1 MRSSRFFPGYLR
13 SFLSAGW
20 IFQAGPRA
28 VLIAL
33 VLAALVGHSAV
44 RAEVFQEALKGLASE
59 EFDVRVSA
67 IEQLVATAEPR
78 VAVILKAL
86 VDGDLAAGPAGSI
99 LLSAGGRWF
108 DAASGT
114 PVAKPSADPEAIMA
128 NNALRQQA
136 ESALAL
142 LRLFSSE
149 SHVRLAAVR
158 ELLGQGGQ
166 GEASTLLVLDRA
178 LAAERDPAVLPE
190 LRMVHAFAA
199 ASAPE
204 ADRRLEAVRALAA
217 SPLPAV
223 RTLLAKLAADDGD
236 PDRRVRG
243 AASAALAQVESR
255 LLWGEWLGRVFAGLS
270 LGSIL
275 MLAAMGLAI
284 TYGLLGVINMAHGEM
299 IMIGAYSTWGVQTA
313 FRAWAPQAFDWYP
326 VVALP
331 IAFLAVGLVGAL
343 LERTIIRHLYGRP
356 LETLLATW
364 GISLALIQAVRTL
377 IGPQNVEIQNPTWLS
392 GALTVAGASL
402 PWNRI
407 VIIGFSLAVLL
418 MIALLLSQTRLGLF
432 VRGVTQNR
440 SMASAIGVPTDRVDL
455 MAFGL
460 GSGVAGLAGVALSQI
475 GNVGPDLGQSFIID
489 SFMVVVLGGVGQLAG
504 TVFAGF
510 GLGLVS
516 KFLEPSVGAVIA
528 KIAILVGIIAFIQK
542 RPQGLFAMRGR
553 ALES

>member
-1 MRSSRFFPGYLR
+1 MRCFRFLPRMLLR
-13 SFLSAGW
+13 MLPRMPWRRIAWILLSGTW
-20 IFQAGPRA
+20 LLG
-28 VLIAL
+28 LTT
-33 VLAALVGHSAV
+33 V
-44 RAEVFQEALKGLASE
+44 RAEVSQQALQGLGSDEFEA
-59 EFDVRVSA
+59 RVAA
-67 IEQLVATAEPR
+67 IELLVAGADPR

-86 VDGDLAAGPAGSI
+86 VDGELLTGP
-99 LLSAGGRWF
+99 GGVIWLTEDGKLV
-108 DAASGT
+108 DAASGA
-114 PVAKPSADPEAIMA
+114 PVAKPTIEPEAIMA

-136 ESALAL
+136 ESALAS
-142 LRLFSSE
+142 LRLFSPDPQI
-149 SHVRLAAVR
+149 RLTAVR
-158 ELLGQGGQ
+158 ELLGQV
-166 GEASTLLVLDRA
+166 ESSMLPMLDRA
-178 LAAERDPAVLPE
+178 LAAERDPVVLPI
-190 LRMVHAFAA
+190 LRMVQAFAA

-204 ADRRLEAVRALAA
+204 AERRLEAVRTLA
-217 SPLPAV
+217 SSELPAV
-223 RTLLAKLAADDGD
+223 RTLLARIAAEGGD
-236 PDRRVRG
+236 EDRRVRG
-243 AASAALAQVESR
+243 AAAAALAQVEARLSR
-255 LLWGEWLGRVFAGLS
+255 GEWLGRIFAGLS

-275 MLAAMGLAI
+275 MLAAIGLAI

-299 IMIGAYSTWGVQTA
+299 IMIGAYATWGVQTA

-326 VVALP
+326 LVALP
-331 IAFLAVGLVGAL
+331 IAFLAAASVGAL
-343 LERTIIRHLYGRP
+343 LERAIIRHLYGRP

-364 GISLALIQAVRTL
+364 GISLALIQTVRTL
-377 IGPQNVEIQNPTWLS
+377 VGPQNVEIQNPSWLS
-392 GALTVAGASL
+392 GALTVAGATL

-407 VIIGFSLAVLL
+407 FIIGFSLAVLL

-440 SMASAIGVPTDRVDL
+440 AMASAIGVPTDRVDL

-504 TVFAGF
+504 TVVAGF
-510 GLGLVS
+510 GLGLAS

-542 RPQGLFAMRGR
+542 RPQGLFALRGR

>member
-1 MRSSRFFPGYLR
+1 M
-13 SFLSAGW
+13 
-20 IFQAGPRA
+20 
-28 VLIAL
+28 
-33 VLAALVGHSAV
+33 VLAGFVGHPAA
-44 RAEVFQEALKGLASE
+44 RAEVSQPALQGLASE
-59 EFDVRVSA
+59 EFDVRVAA

-78 VAVILKAL
+78 VAIILKAL
-86 VDGDLAAGPAGSI
+86 VDGELATGPSGTI
-99 LLSAGGRWF
+99 LLSADGKWF
-108 DAASGT
+108 DAASGA
-114 PVAKPSADPEAIMA
+114 PVAKPAVEPEAIMA

-136 ESALAL
+136 DSALAL
-142 LRLFSSE
+142 LRLFSPD
-149 SHVRLAAVR
+149 VQTRLTAVR
-158 ELLGQGGQ
+158 ELLGPGGQ
-166 GEASTLLVLDRA
+166 GEASMLPVLDRA
-178 LAAERDPAVLPE
+178 LAAERDPAVLPI

-204 ADRRLEAVRALAA
+204 ADRRLDAVRTLAA

-223 RTLLAKLAADDGD
+223 RTLLAKLAAEDGD

-243 AASAALAQVESR
+243 AAVAALAQVESR

-326 VVALP
+326 LVALP
-331 IAFLAVGLVGAL
+331 VAFFAAALVGAL

-364 GISLALIQAVRTL
+364 GISLALIQTVRTL
-377 IGPQNVEIQNPTWLS
+377 IGPQNVEIQNPSWLS
-392 GALTVAGASL
+392 GALSIAGATL
-402 PWNRI
+402 PWNRM

-440 SMASAIGVPTDRVDL
+440 PMASAIGVPTDRVDL

>member
-1 MRSSRFFPGYLR
+1 MPWRRIAWIL
-13 SFLSAGW
+13 LSGTW
-20 IFQAGPRA
+20 LFG
-28 VLIAL
+28 LTT
-33 VLAALVGHSAV
+33 V
-44 RAEVFQEALKGLASE
+44 RAEVSQQALQGLGSDEFEA
-59 EFDVRVSA
+59 RVAA
-67 IEQLVATAEPR
+67 IEQLVAGADPR

-86 VDGDLAAGPAGSI
+86 VDGELLTGP
-99 LLSAGGRWF
+99 GGVIWLTEDGKLV
-108 DAASGT
+108 DAASGA
-114 PVAKPSADPEAIMA
+114 PVAKPAVEPEAIMA

-136 ESALAL
+136 ESALAS
-142 LRLFSSE
+142 LRLFSPDPQI
-149 SHVRLAAVR
+149 RLTAVR
-158 ELLGQGGQ
+158 ELLGQV
-166 GEASTLLVLDRA
+166 ESSMLPMLDRA
-178 LAAERDPAVLPE
+178 LASERDPVVLPI
-190 LRMVHAFAA
+190 LRMVQAFAA

-204 ADRRLEAVRALAA
+204 AERRLEAVRTLA
-217 SPLPAV
+217 SSELPAV
-223 RTLLAKLAADDGD
+223 RTLLARIAAEGGD
-236 PDRRVRG
+236 EDRRVRG
-243 AASAALAQVESR
+243 AAAAALAQVEARLSR
-255 LLWGEWLGRVFAGLS
+255 GEWLGRIFAGLS

-275 MLAAMGLAI
+275 MLAAIGLAI

-299 IMIGAYSTWGVQTA
+299 IMIGAYATWGVQTA

-326 VVALP
+326 LVALP
-331 IAFLAVGLVGAL
+331 IAFLAAASVGAL
-343 LERTIIRHLYGRP
+343 LERAIIRHLYGRP

-364 GISLALIQAVRTL
+364 GISLALIQTVRTL
-377 IGPQNVEIQNPTWLS
+377 VGPQNVEIQNPSWLS
-392 GALTVAGASL
+392 GALTVAGAAL

-407 VIIGFSLAVLL
+407 FIIGFSLAVLL

-440 SMASAIGVPTDRVDL
+440 AMASAIGVPTDRVDL

-504 TVFAGF
+504 TVVAGF
-510 GLGLVS
+510 GLGLAS

-542 RPQGLFAMRGR
+542 RPQGLFALRGR

>member
-1 MRSSRFFPGYLR
+1 VAFSL
-13 SFLSAGW
+13 L
-20 IFQAGPRA
+20 
-28 VLIAL
+28 
-33 VLAALVGHSAV
+33 LAAFVGHSAA
-44 RAEVFQEALKGLASE
+44 RAEVAQQALLGLASE
-59 EFDVRVSA
+59 EFDVRVAA

-86 VDGDLAAGPAGSI
+86 VDGDLAAGPGGAI
-99 LLSAGGRWF
+99 LLSAQGKWF
-108 DAASGT
+108 NAASGEAVT
-114 PVAKPSADPEAIMA
+114 KPAVEPEAIMA

-142 LRLFSSE
+142 LRLFSPDVE
-149 SHVRLAAVR
+149 IRLTAVR
-158 ELLGQGGQ
+158 ELLGPGGQ
-166 GEASTLLVLDRA
+166 GEASMLPVLDRA
-178 LAAERDPAVLPE
+178 LAAERDPAVLPI

-204 ADRRLEAVRALAA
+204 ADRRLDAVRTLAA

-223 RTLLAKLAADDGD
+223 RTLLAKLAAEDGD

-243 AASAALAQVESR
+243 AAVAALAQVESR

-326 VVALP
+326 LVALP
-331 IAFLAVGLVGAL
+331 VAFLTAALVGAL

-364 GISLALIQAVRTL
+364 GISLALIQTVRTL

-392 GALTVAGASL
+392 GALSIAGATL
-402 PWNRI
+402 PWNRM

-440 SMASAIGVPTDRVDL
+440 AMASAIGVPTDRVDL

>member
-1 MRSSRFFPGYLR
+1 MRCFRFLPRMLPR
-13 SFLSAGW
+13 MPWRRIAWILLSGTW
-20 IFQAGPRA
+20 LLG
-28 VLIAL
+28 LTT
-33 VLAALVGHSAV
+33 V
-44 RAEVFQEALKGLASE
+44 RAEVSQQALQGLGSDEFEA
-59 EFDVRVSA
+59 RVAA
-67 IEQLVATAEPR
+67 IEQLVASADPR

-86 VDGDLAAGPAGSI
+86 VDGELLTGP
-99 LLSAGGRWF
+99 GGVIWLNEDGKLV
-108 DAASGT
+108 DAASGA
-114 PVAKPSADPEAIMA
+114 PVAKPAVEPEAIMA

-136 ESALAL
+136 ESALAA
-142 LRLFSSE
+142 LRLFSPDPQI
-149 SHVRLAAVR
+149 RLTAVQ
-158 ELLGQGGQ
+158 ELLGQV
-166 GEASTLLVLDRA
+166 ESSMLPMLDRA
-178 LAAERDPAVLPE
+178 LAAERDPAVLPI
-190 LRMVHAFAA
+190 LRMVQAFAA

-204 ADRRLEAVRALAA
+204 AERRLEAVRTLA
-217 SPLPAV
+217 SSELPAV
-223 RTLLAKLAADDGD
+223 RTLLARIAAEGGD
-236 PDRRVRG
+236 EDRRVRG
-243 AASAALAQVESR
+243 AAAAALAQVEARLSR
-255 LLWGEWLGRVFAGLS
+255 GEWLGRVFAGLS

-275 MLAAMGLAI
+275 MLAAIGLAI

-299 IMIGAYSTWGVQTA
+299 IMIGAYATWGVQTA

-326 VVALP
+326 LVALP
-331 IAFLAVGLVGAL
+331 IAFLAAASVGAL
-343 LERTIIRHLYGRP
+343 LERAIIRHLYGRP

-364 GISLALIQAVRTL
+364 GISLALIQTVRTL
-377 IGPQNVEIQNPTWLS
+377 VGPQNVEIQNPSWLS
-392 GALTVAGASL
+392 GALTVAGAAL

-407 VIIGFSLAVLL
+407 FIIGFSLAVLL

-440 SMASAIGVPTDRVDL
+440 AMASAIGVPTDRVDL

-504 TVFAGF
+504 TVVAGF
-510 GLGLVS
+510 GLGLAS

-542 RPQGLFAMRGR
+542 RPQGLFALRGR

>member
-1 MRSSRFFPGYLR
+1 MRSFRFFPGSLSQVLCAARVLR
-13 SFLSAGW
+13 VCLFS
-20 IFQAGPRA
+20 
-28 VLIAL
+28 L
-33 VLAALVGHSAV
+33 VLAAFVGHPAA
-44 RAEVFQEALKGLASE
+44 RAEVAQQALLGLASE
-59 EFDVRVSA
+59 EFDVRVAA

-86 VDGDLAAGPAGSI
+86 VDGDLATGPGGAI
-99 LLSAGGRWF
+99 LLSAQGKWF
-108 DAASGT
+108 NAASGEA
-114 PVAKPSADPEAIMA
+114 VAKPAVEPEAIMA

-142 LRLFSSE
+142 LRLFSPD
-149 SHVRLAAVR
+149 VQTRLTAAR
-158 ELLGQGGQ
+158 ELLGPGGQ
-166 GEASTLLVLDRA
+166 GEASMLPVLDRA
-178 LAAERDPAVLPE
+178 LAAERDPAVLPI

-204 ADRRLEAVRALAA
+204 ADRRLDAVRTLAA

-223 RTLLAKLAADDGD
+223 RTLLARLAAEDGD

-243 AASAALAQVESR
+243 AAVAALAQVESR

-326 VVALP
+326 LVALP
-331 IAFLAVGLVGAL
+331 VAFLTAALVGAL

-364 GISLALIQAVRTL
+364 GISLALIQTVRTL

-392 GALTVAGASL
+392 GALTVAGATL
-402 PWNRI
+402 PWNRM

-440 SMASAIGVPTDRVDL
+440 AMASAIGVPTDRVDL

>member
-1 MRSSRFFPGYLR
+1 MRSFRFFPGSLSQGLCAARVLR
-13 SFLSAGW
+13 VGLFSLM
-20 IFQAGPRA
+20 
-28 VLIAL
+28 
-33 VLAALVGHSAV
+33 LAAFVGHSAA
-44 RAEVFQEALKGLASE
+44 RAEVAQQALLGLASE
-59 EFDVRVSA
+59 EFDVRVAA

-78 VAVILKAL
+78 VALILKAL
-86 VDGDLAAGPAGSI
+86 VDGDLATGPGGAI
-99 LLSAGGRWF
+99 LLSAQGKWF
-108 DAASGT
+108 NAASGEA
-114 PVAKPSADPEAIMA
+114 VAKPAVEPEAIMA

-142 LRLFSSE
+142 LRLFSPD
-149 SHVRLAAVR
+149 VQTRLTAVR
-158 ELLGQGGQ
+158 ELLGPGGQ
-166 GEASTLLVLDRA
+166 GEASMLPVLDRA
-178 LAAERDPAVLPE
+178 LAAERDPAVLPI

-204 ADRRLEAVRALAA
+204 ADRRLDAVRTLAA
-217 SPLPAV
+217 SPLLAV
-223 RTLLAKLAADDGD
+223 RTLLARLAAEDGD

-243 AASAALAQVESR
+243 AAVAALAQVESR

-326 VVALP
+326 LVALP
-331 IAFLAVGLVGAL
+331 VAFLTAALVGAL

-364 GISLALIQAVRTL
+364 GISLALIQTVRTL

-392 GALTVAGASL
+392 GALTIAGATL
-402 PWNRI
+402 PWNRM

-440 SMASAIGVPTDRVDL
+440 AMASAIGVPTDRVDL

>member
-1 MRSSRFFPGYLR
+1 MRSFRFFPG
-13 SFLSAGW
+13 SLSQGLCA
-20 IFQAGPRA
+20 AR
-28 VLIAL
+28 VLWVAFSL
-33 VLAALVGHSAV
+33 VLAALVGHTAA
-44 RAEVFQEALKGLASE
+44 RAEVAQQALLGLASE
-59 EFDVRVSA
+59 EFDVRVAA

-78 VAVILKAL
+78 VALILKAL
-86 VDGDLAAGPAGSI
+86 VDGDLATGPGGAI
-99 LLSAGGRWF
+99 LLSAQGKWF
-108 DAASGT
+108 NAASGEA
-114 PVAKPSADPEAIMA
+114 VAKPAVEPEAIMA

-142 LRLFSSE
+142 LRLFSPD
-149 SHVRLAAVR
+149 VQTRLTAAR
-158 ELLGQGGQ
+158 ELLGPGGQ
-166 GEASTLLVLDRA
+166 GEASMLPVLDRA
-178 LAAERDPAVLPE
+178 LAAERDPAVLPI

-204 ADRRLEAVRALAA
+204 ADRRLDAVRTLAA

-223 RTLLAKLAADDGD
+223 RTLLARLAAEDGD

-243 AASAALAQVESR
+243 AAVAALAQVESR

-313 FRAWAPQAFDWYP
+313 VRAWAPQAFDWYP
-326 VVALP
+326 LVALP
-331 IAFLAVGLVGAL
+331 VAFLTAALVGAL

-364 GISLALIQAVRTL
+364 GISLALIQTVRTL
-377 IGPQNVEIQNPTWLS
+377 IGPQNVEIQSPTWLS
-392 GALTVAGASL
+392 GALTVAGATL
-402 PWNRI
+402 PWNRM

-418 MIALLLSQTRLGLF
+418 MIALLLSQTRLGRF

-440 SMASAIGVPTDRVDL
+440 AMASAIGVPTDRVDL

>member
-1 MRSSRFFPGYLR
+1 MRSSRFFRGSPSPFLR
-13 SFLSAGW
+13 AARCLRAG
-20 IFQAGPRA
+20 
-28 VLIAL
+28 LYAL
-33 VLAALVGHSAV
+33 LLTVFVVPLTA
-44 RAEVFQEALKGLASE
+44 RAEVSQQALRGLASE
-59 EFDVRVSA
+59 EFDVRVAA

-86 VDGDLAAGPAGSI
+86 VDGDLALTPGGTV
-99 LLSAGGRWF
+99 LMSANAKWF
-108 DAASGT
+108 DAASGE
-114 PVAKPSADPEAIMA
+114 PVAKPSIEPEAIMA

-142 LRLFSSE
+142 LRLFSADSQ
-149 SHVRLAAVR
+149 VRLTAVR

-166 GEASTLLVLDRA
+166 GDASMLPVLDRA
-178 LAAERDPAVLPE
+178 LAAERDPAVLSG

-204 ADRRLEAVRALAA
+204 ADRRLEAVRTLAA

-236 PDRRVRG
+236 ADRRVRG
-243 AASAALAQVESR
+243 AAAAALAQVESR
-255 LLWGEWLGRVFAGLS
+255 LLWGEWLGRIFAGLS

-299 IMIGAYSTWGVQTA
+299 IMIGAYATWGVQTA

-331 IAFLAVGLVGAL
+331 VAFSAAALVGAL

-392 GALTVAGASL
+392 GALNVAGATL
-402 PWNRI
+402 PWNRM

-440 SMASAIGVPTDRVDL
+440 PMASAIGVPTDRVDL

-460 GSGVAGLAGVALSQI
+460 GSGVAGLAGVALSQV

-510 GLGLVS
+510 GLGLIS
-516 KFLEPSVGAVIA
+516 KFLEPAVGAVIA
-528 KIAILVGIIAFIQK
+528 KIVILVGIIALIQK

>member
-1 MRSSRFFPGYLR
+1 MRSFRFFPGSLSQVLCAARVLR
-13 SFLSAGW
+13 VGLFS
-20 IFQAGPRA
+20 
-28 VLIAL
+28 L
-33 VLAALVGHSAV
+33 VLAAFVGHSAA
-44 RAEVFQEALKGLASE
+44 RAEVAQQALLGLASE
-59 EFDVRVSA
+59 EFDVRVAA

-86 VDGDLAAGPAGSI
+86 VDGDLATGPGGAI
-99 LLSAGGRWF
+99 LLSAQGKWF
-108 DAASGT
+108 NAASGES
-114 PVAKPSADPEAIMA
+114 VAKPAVEPEAIMA

-142 LRLFSSE
+142 LRLFSPDVQ
-149 SHVRLAAVR
+149 VRLTAAR
-158 ELLGQGGQ
+158 ELLGPGGQ
-166 GEASTLLVLDRA
+166 GEASMLPVLDRA
-178 LAAERDPAVLPE
+178 LAAERDPAVLPI

-204 ADRRLEAVRALAA
+204 ADRRLDAVRTLAA

-223 RTLLAKLAADDGD
+223 RTLLARLAAEDGD

-243 AASAALAQVESR
+243 AAVAALAQVESR

-326 VVALP
+326 LVALP
-331 IAFLAVGLVGAL
+331 VAFLTAALVGAL

-364 GISLALIQAVRTL
+364 GISLALIQTVRTL

-392 GALTVAGASL
+392 GALTVAGATL
-402 PWNRI
+402 PWNRM

-440 SMASAIGVPTDRVDL
+440 AMASAIGVPTDRVDL

>member
-1 MRSSRFFPGYLR
+1 MRSFRFFPGSLSQVLCAARVLR
-13 SFLSAGW
+13 VGLFS
-20 IFQAGPRA
+20 
-28 VLIAL
+28 L
-33 VLAALVGHSAV
+33 VLAAFVGHPAA
-44 RAEVFQEALKGLASE
+44 RAEVAQQALLGLASE
-59 EFDVRVSA
+59 EFDVRVAA

-86 VDGDLAAGPAGSI
+86 VDGDLATGPGGAI
-99 LLSAGGRWF
+99 LLSAQGKWF
-108 DAASGT
+108 NAASGEA
-114 PVAKPSADPEAIMA
+114 VAKPAVEPEAIMA

-142 LRLFSSE
+142 LRLFSPD
-149 SHVRLAAVR
+149 VQTRLTAAR
-158 ELLGQGGQ
+158 ELLGPGGQ
-166 GEASTLLVLDRA
+166 GEASMLPVLDRA
-178 LAAERDPAVLPE
+178 LAAERDPAVLPI

-204 ADRRLEAVRALAA
+204 ADRRLDAVRTLAA

-223 RTLLAKLAADDGD
+223 RTLLAKLAAEDGD

-243 AASAALAQVESR
+243 AAVAALAQVESR

-326 VVALP
+326 LVALP
-331 IAFLAVGLVGAL
+331 VAFLTAALVGAL

-364 GISLALIQAVRTL
+364 GISLALIQTVRTL

-392 GALTVAGASL
+392 GALTVAGATL
-402 PWNRI
+402 PWNRM

-440 SMASAIGVPTDRVDL
+440 AMASAIGVPTDRVDL